1 MKIGINGFGRIG
13 RQVFRI
19 AYEQKGLEVVHI
31 NDVAD
36 PETLAYLLQFDTTYG
51 RWAHRVRAEGD
62 ALVIDGGTTVTVS
75 AEKDPAQL
83 PWGEK
88 GAEVVLEATGRFRN
102 KQDGHKHIEA
112 GARKV
117 LISAPAKSELD
128 GDFILGVNGDQ
139 FDRDQHHII
148 SIGSCTTN
156 CLAPVVKVLHDAF
169 GIQQGFIN
177 TVHAYT
183 ADQKLLDGPHKKRR
197 RGRAAAENLVPTST
211 GAAAMIGQIIP
222 DLAGRLNGI
231 AVRTPVK
238 CGSLLDLTCTL
249 ASDAD
254 VERIND
260 AFRVQA
266 NGPMEGVLAVD
277 DAPLVSS
284 DILGREESAVVTSQ
298 DTQLI
303 GDRFVKVLA
312 WYDNEWAFSR
322 RCVDMMQRMA

>member
-19 AYEQKGLEVVHI
+19 AYEQQGIEVVHI
-31 NDVAD
+31 NDLTDA
-36 PETLAYLLQFDTTYG
+36 ENLAYLLQFDTTYG
-51 RWAHRVRAEGD
+51 RWHHQVRVEGSTLVIDDRVSVSVSAEGD
-62 ALVIDGGTTVTVS
+62 
-75 AEKDPAQL
+75 PARL
-83 PWGEK
+83 PWGDK
-88 GAEVVLEATGRFRN
+88 GVEVVLEATGLFR
-102 KQDGHKHIEA
+102 KREEAQKHIDA

-117 LISAPAKSELD
+117 LVSAPGKTELD

-139 FDRDQHHII
+139 FDPEQHHII

-156 CLAPVVKVLHDAF
+156 CLAPVVKVLHDQF
-169 GIQQGFIN
+169 GIEKGFIN

-183 ADQKLLDGPHKKRR
+183 ADQKLLDGPHKKPR
-197 RGRAAAENLVPTST
+197 RGRAAAENLVLTST

-231 AVRTPVK
+231 AVRTPIK
-238 CGSLLDLTCTL
+238 CGSLLDLTCIL
-249 ASDAD
+249 AADAD
-254 VERIND
+254 VEGINE
-260 AFRVQA
+260 AFREQA
-266 NGPMEGVLAVD
+266 NGAMKGVLAVD
-277 DAPLVSS
+277 DSPLVSS
-284 DILGREESAVVTSQ
+284 DIIGREESSIVTSQ

-303 GDRFVKVLA
+303 GGSFVKVLA

>member
-19 AYEQKGLEVVHI
+19 AYAQEGIEVVHI
-31 NDVAD
+31 NDVSET
-36 PETLAYLLQFDTTYG
+36 ETLAYLLQSDTTYG
-51 RWAHRVRAEGD
+51 RWEHQVRAEGD
-62 ALVIDGGTTVTVS
+62 ALVIDDGTTVTVS

-88 GAEVVLEATGRFRN
+88 GAEVVLEATGLFR
-102 KQDGHKHIEA
+102 KKEDAHKHIEA

-117 LISAPAKSELD
+117 LISAPGKSELD

-139 FDRDQHHII
+139 FDRDRHHII

-156 CLAPVVKVLHDAF
+156 CLAPVVKVLHDEF
-169 GIQQGFIN
+169 GIEKGFIN

-183 ADQKLLDGPHKKRR
+183 SSQNLLDGPHKKPR

-222 DLAGRLNGI
+222 DLDGRLDGI
-231 AVRTPVK
+231 AVRAPVK
-238 CGSLLDLTCTL
+238 TGSLLDLTCIL
-249 ASDAD
+249 AADAD
-254 VERIND
+254 GERINE
-260 AFRVQA
+260 AFRERA
-266 NGPMEGVLAVD
+266 NGSMKGILAVD
-277 DAPLVSS
+277 DSPLVSS
-284 DILGREESAVVTSQ
+284 DIIGREESAIVTSQ

-303 GDRFVKVLA
+303 GDRFVKMLA